1 MMDPVAMQ
9 LSGLFV
15 VCFKNRL
22 HLAGRPQMG
31 VHGLV
36 LLDGKQVF
44 HDTKVRKLFVTQS
57 RETSARPR
65 RPQRACHRRTRPNQ
79 PSSCAAST
87 API

>member
-1 MMDPVAMQ
+1 MVDPVAAT
-9 LSGLFV
+9 LW
-15 VCFKNRL
+15 CFSWSVSKTACISR
-22 HLAGRPQMG
+22 G
-31 VHGLV
+31 VHRWVQGLV
-36 LLDGKQVF
+36 LLGGKQAL
-44 HDTKVRKLFVTQS
+44 HDSKVRKLFVTQS